1 MDKPILK
8 ARYLEQSGEN
18 LEEDWEDISFDSNS
32 NSSLSLDFHSLVER
46 EQERFLEYS
55 DLDKGVKT
63 SLQILIEREIEFTKR
78 IEKLAGYYSR
88 RKKLRFMEDEAPSLS
103 PLLKRSFSNIS
114 INSAM
119 SSSESQVAPPKCK
132 CDTPRTASC
141 PSLS

>member
-8 ARYLEQSGEN
+8 ARYLERSEEN
-18 LEEDWEDISFDSNS
+18 LEDDWEDISFDSNCD
-32 NSSLSLDFHSLVER
+32 SSLFLDFQSLVER

-63 SLQILIEREIEFTKR
+63 SLQILIERESEFTKR

-88 RKKLRFMEDEAPSLS
+88 RKRHRYMEDEAPSLS

-114 INSAM
+114 INSTI
-119 SSSESQVAPPKCK
+119 SSSESQFAPPNYKS
-132 CDTPRTASC
+132 DTPRTSSC